1 MASTRNNESGANQ
14 PEQKQV
20 SIPAEKQRQQDSG
33 REDPVEPNEVGT
45 AKETTTVR
53 GHGESQ
59 SVRHSG

>member
-1 MASTRNNESGANQ
+1 MSDPHRHQSDQGSDRQNVT
-14 PEQKQV
+14 V
-20 SIPAEKQRQQDSG
+20 SAEKQRQEDSG
-33 REDPVEPNEVGT
+33 REDPVEPDEVGT